1 MQNSNFVQLELP
13 FFKDMNP
20 LIQMQQAIQ
29 SMLDLTWNA
38 VLLHISKPATKELLR
53 QHGKLMA
60 FSDGEAWV
68 KVSSP
73 QLFKLVHNKISEL
86 EAAFLKAFGI
96 PVRIHLEA

>member
-1 MQNSNFVQLELP
+1 MQNQNFVQLELP
-13 FFKDMNP
+13 FVKDMNP

-38 VLLHISKPATKELLR
+38 VLVHISKPATKELLR

-60 FSDGEAWV
+60 LSDGEAWI

-73 QLFKLVHNKISEL
+73 HIFKLVQSKISDL
-86 EAAFLKAFGI
+86 ETAFINGFGI
-96 PVRIHLEA
+96 PVKINLSC